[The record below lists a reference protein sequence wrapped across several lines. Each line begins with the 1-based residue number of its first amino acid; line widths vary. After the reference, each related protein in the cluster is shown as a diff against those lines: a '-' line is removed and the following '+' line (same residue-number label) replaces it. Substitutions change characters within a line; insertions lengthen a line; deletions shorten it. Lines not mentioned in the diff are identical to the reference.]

1 MVVFPSRY
9 LCLLHSLIY
18 KCTLLPDDVQSLG
31 MYRVWLTMH
40 TMLPFDVD
48 AQINLFDAML
58 FDY

>member
-1 MVVFPSRY
+1 M
-9 LCLLHSLIY
+9 
-18 KCTLLPDDVQSLG
+18 LLPDDVQSLG

-48 AQINLFDAML
+48 AQINLFEAML